1 MSGSPEALEKE
12 ACAPRTHPHLV
23 RPHGDT
29 ACGQPFSKEERMA
42 LLRCRLAMK
51 LAAKS
56 ERVLAP
62 APRYDDVFFE
72 GVRWLE
78 ENG

>member
-1 MSGSPEALEKE
+1 
-12 ACAPRTHPHLV
+12 
-23 RPHGDT
+23 
-29 ACGQPFSKEERMA
+29 MA

>member
-1 MSGSPEALEKE
+1 MNAPPEALKKE
-12 ACAPRTHPHLV
+12 ACAERTRPLLTE
-23 RPHGDT
+23 PHG
-29 ACGQPFSKEERMA
+29 AMSCAGPLSREQRIA
-42 LLRCRLAMK
+42 HYRCRLAMK
-51 LAAKS
+51 LAAKT
-56 ERVLAP
+56 ERALAP